1 MMAARNALILKGD
14 IPGKD
19 TLYLLE
25 ELLDEVC
32 KRNHLSIAPQPY
44 ELFSFIG
51 GSGGSR
57 DARNPPYFDNH

>member
-1 MMAARNALILKGD
+1 MVVARNALILKGD

-19 TLYLLE
+19 MLELLKGLLE
-25 ELLDEVC
+25 EVRIHSRL
-32 KRNHLSIAPQPY
+32 KIAPQPY

-57 DARNPPYFDNH
+57 NAGNLPCFDNH